1 MWAGTSDNKVG
12 YFVERSI
19 AVDVALDEDGAATV
33 TTDVRVRNGAPDG
46 PAGRLLGEGDDVP
59 VGTWGSLVS
68 LYMPERMSGRP
79 TMKGSGTESGTGEEF
94 GHPVAFAQTTTPAGG
109 SSTWSVTYVAPGA
122 VTSAPGGSEYRL
134 DFLPQ
139 ANLSATAISIRIHLP
154 DGTSVTSTSPG
165 MQTTARS
172 RPTRTA
178 PPRPESIW
186 VRFT

>member
-1 MWAGTSDNKVG
+1 
-12 YFVERSI
+12 
-19 AVDVALDEDGAATV
+19 LDEDGAATV
-33 TTDVRVRNGAPDG
+33 TTSVRVRNGAPDD

-59 VGTWGSLVS
+59 VGSWGSLVS
-68 LYMPERMSGRP
+68 LYMPERVSGRP
-79 TMKGSGTESGTGEEF
+79 TMQGPGAESGTGEEF
-94 GHPVAFAQTTTPAGG
+94 GRPVAFAQTTTPAGG

-165 MQTTARS
+165 MQTNGQIATYEDS
-172 RPTRTA
+172 PTT
-178 PPRPESIW
+178 PQSIW